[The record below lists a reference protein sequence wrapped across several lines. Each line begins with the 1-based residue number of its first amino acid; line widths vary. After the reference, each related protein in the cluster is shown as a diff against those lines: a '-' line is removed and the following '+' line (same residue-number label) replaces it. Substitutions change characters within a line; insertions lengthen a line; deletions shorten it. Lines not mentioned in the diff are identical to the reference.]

1 MRERASG
8 ILMHISSLPGPY
20 GIGDFGKGAYEF
32 ADFLKA
38 TGTHYWQILPLG
50 ITGYGDSPYQS
61 FSAFAGN
68 PYFIDLEDFIRA
80 GFLTEEDI
88 QRADLG
94 SDPEKV
100 DYGRLYQNKMPLLHL
115 AYENAREPM
124 RRELSDFAAKIDWL
138 WDFAL
143 FMAIKAHHDG
153 RSWHEWPAAYKKRD
167 EAVLTEFAK
176 ANEDEIYFWIF
187 TQYFFLDQWKKL
199 KEYCNRANIK
209 IIGDIPIYV
218 AEDSAD
224 VWAAPE
230 MFRLDK
236 KLAPVTVAGVPPDAF
251 TADGQLWGNPIY
263 DWKKIKKDNYQ
274 WWIKR
279 IRDSFL
285 LYDTVRIDHFRGFEA
300 FWEVPYGALKAT
312 DGVWTKGP
320 GIELFQRVREELGE
334 LDILA
339 ENLGFLT
346 QEVDDLIRETGFP
359 GMNVLVFA
367 FDSRDDSD
375 YLPHNYIN
383 NSVVYT
389 SNHDTQTVTGY
400 LNSAPSTETDFA
412 GDYLK
417 LDETEG
423 YSIGFI
429 RGAWSSVSYLAVAPV
444 QDLLG
449 LDDKARFNIPSTL
462 GDNWSWRLKPGALT
476 KEHKDRLAKLNATYR
491 R

>member
-1 MRERASG
+1 
-8 ILMHISSLPGPY
+8 MHISSLPGPY

-32 ADFLKA
+32 ADFLRA

-68 PYFIDLEDFIRA
+68 PYFIDLDDFIRA
-80 GFLTEEDI
+80 GFLTQSEVAE
-88 QRADLG
+88 ADLG
-94 SDPEKV
+94 RDPETV
-100 DYGRLYQNKMPLLHL
+100 DYGKLYFNKMPLLYK
-115 AYENAREPM
+115 AYDRAKGLM
-124 RRELSDFAAKIDWL
+124 KKELTDLVKKVDWL

-153 RSWHEWPAAYKKRD
+153 RSWHEWPLTYKKRD
-167 EAVLTEFAK
+167 PEVLAAFTK
-176 ANEDEIYFWIF
+176 ANEEEIYFWVF

-263 DWKKIKKDNYQ
+263 DWKKIKKDGYA

-279 IRDSFL
+279 TRDSFL
-285 LYDTVRIDHFRGFEA
+285 LYDTVRIDHFRGFESY
-300 FWEVPYGALKAT
+300 WEVPAGALKAT
-312 DGVWTKGP
+312 DGVWSKGP
-320 GIELFQRVREELGE
+320 GMELFRTIREELGD

-346 QEVDDLIRETGFP
+346 PDVEDLITETGFP

-367 FDSRDDSD
+367 FDAREDSD
-375 YLPHNYIN
+375 YLPHNYIT

-389 SNHDTQTVTGY
+389 SNHDTQTVAGY
-400 LNSAPSTETDFA
+400 LKSAPSTETDFA
-412 GDYLK
+412 TDYLK
-417 LDETEG
+417 LDDREG
-423 YSIGFI
+423 LATGFI
-429 RGAWSSVSYLAVAPV
+429 RGAWSSVSYLAIAPV
-444 QDLLG
+444 QDLLE
-449 LDDKARFNIPSTL
+449 LDDQARFNIPSTL
-462 GDNWSWRLKPGALT
+462 GNNWVWRMKTGALT
-476 KEHKDRLAKLNATYR
+476 KAHKDRLAKLNTIYR